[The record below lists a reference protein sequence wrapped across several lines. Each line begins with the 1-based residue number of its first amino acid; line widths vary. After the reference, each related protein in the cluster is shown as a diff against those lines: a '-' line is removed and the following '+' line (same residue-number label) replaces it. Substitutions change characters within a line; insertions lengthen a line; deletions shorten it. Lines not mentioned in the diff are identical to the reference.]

1 MQRCRYNQG
10 LHDLG
15 NGCYA
20 WLQPD
25 EATHSSRLTLIR
37 RQRALRV
44 MIANVMALTPEQ
56 RIDWARLVVSHAGR
70 ASPDWGG
77 GPRRLEA
84 LVVCRGFGQG
94 RRTGPAPP

>member
-1 MQRCRYNQG
+1 VRRWRYNLG

-20 WLQPD
+20 WLQPG

-44 MIANVMALTPEQ
+44 MIANGVRALTPEQ
-56 RIDWARLVVSHAGR
+56 RIDWARLVVSYAGS

-84 LVVCRGFGQG
+84 LVGRGFGQG